1 MLTAYVKFG
10 YFLMNRSNYIEN
22 CWGVLYSYGQ
32 PNLICQEFIVRPQ
45 FLGLTFCCSY
55 INL

>member
-1 MLTAYVKFG
+1 MLTTYVKFG
-10 YFLMNRSNYIEN
+10 YFLMNRSNYMEN
-22 CWGVLYSYGQ
+22 CSGVLYSYDQ
-32 PNLICQEFIVRPQ
+32 PNLICREFIVRPQ

>member
-1 MLTAYVKFG
+1 MLTAYIKFG

-22 CWGVLYSYGQ
+22 YRGFFSSYGQ
-32 PNLICQEFIVRPQ
+32 PNLICREFIVRPQ